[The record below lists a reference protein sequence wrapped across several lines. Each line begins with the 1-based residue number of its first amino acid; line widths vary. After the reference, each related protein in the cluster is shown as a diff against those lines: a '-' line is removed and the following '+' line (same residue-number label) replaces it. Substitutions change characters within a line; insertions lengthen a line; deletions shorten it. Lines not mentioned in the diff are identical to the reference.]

1 MVNWASNYLSL
12 DSLRDFS
19 TYLQCKSAMCWRQQA
34 SMWSYA
40 MLASASAT
48 EQINISQNHIVV

>member
-12 DSLRDFS
+12 DSLKDS
-19 TYLQCKSAMCWRQQA
+19 SAYWQCKSAMCWRQQA
-34 SMWSYA
+34 SKCSYA

-48 EQINISQNHIVV
+48 EQINTSHYHIVA

>member
-34 SMWSYA
+34 SKCSYA